1 VRSDR
6 WQPIAAIFIADKV
19 PLAVFAR
26 KRREIA
32 AGVPA
37 ERFIVNNREKRW
49 AWMAPTARQPNV
61 APAARAFSRQSRQ
74 GMGWLV
80 RMS

>member
-1 VRSDR
+1 MARRPDL
-6 WQPIAAIFIADKV
+6 ADLESGLG
-19 PLAVFAR
+19 PALAVFAR
-26 KRREIA
+26 KNREIA

-37 ERFIVNNREKRW
+37 ERFIVNNRRKTMGMDGPNRE
-49 AWMAPTARQPNV
+49 TASGT
-61 APAARAFSRQSRQ
+61 RAFSRQSRQ